1 MILKNIF
8 SLRLRVLFLVF
19 LCEAGRTSS
28 GQLPANPMDPA
39 RDPVKRTFVIMGCNR
54 IQHKDWK
61 RIKADDPSSANLPQ
75 LQQTFQDIAH
85 LDPTPSTLFFMGD
98 LVVNLEDDDGEE
110 LKMQLD
116 AWTSLYKASP
126 LAGKTTLVPLPGN
139 HEMLKKVGEE
149 KDRDEEIEV
158 PNPATNARW
167 LKWLRR
173 SGFDSFAKVANGPTD
188 DPRTRT
194 SSPMTRAR

>member
-61 RIKADDPSSANLPQ
+61 RIKADDPSLGREKLHVHRGLTRWYPPGCRPGS
-75 LQQTFQDIAH
+75 
-85 LDPTPSTLFFMGD
+85 
-98 LVVNLEDDDGEE
+98 GEC
-110 LKMQLD
+110 
-116 AWTSLYKASP
+116 
-126 LAGKTTLVPLPGN
+126 
-139 HEMLKKVGEE
+139 
-149 KDRDEEIEV
+149 R
-158 PNPATNARW
+158 
-167 LKWLRR
+167 
-173 SGFDSFAKVANGPTD
+173 
-188 DPRTRT
+188 
-194 SSPMTRAR
+194 